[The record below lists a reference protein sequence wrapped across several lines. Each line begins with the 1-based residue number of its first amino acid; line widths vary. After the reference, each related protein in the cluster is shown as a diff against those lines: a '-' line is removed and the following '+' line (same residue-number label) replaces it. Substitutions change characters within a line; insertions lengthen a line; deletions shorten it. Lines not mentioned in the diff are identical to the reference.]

1 MPTGYTAMLTEQ
13 ENVSFARFA
22 LQCARGFGA
31 CLLQRDDDFNDLPN
45 PYQKVADYYSRTL
58 KETKEL
64 LEHVRT
70 LEGQALI
77 DYVQAKDEQEYLSSL
92 ISFGSMVNE
101 NARYALMKR
110 EVMAWIPPTHEHKEL
125 KNFMLQQLEMSTWKN
140 LTAPVRQNSDPET
153 WKKKEIQRLEQ
164 EIAYYENQIQEE
176 EARVAGRNKWIRDLY
191 ASLNF
196 PLPPE
201 S

>member
-1 MPTGYTAMLTEQ
+1 MPTGYTAMLIKQ

-31 CLLQRDDDFNDLPN
+31 CLLQRDDDFNDLPD
-45 PYQKVADYYSRTL
+45 PYQKVANYYSRAL

-64 LEHVRT
+64 LGHVRT

-77 DYVQAKDEQEYLSSL
+77 NYVQAKDEQRYQSSL
-92 ISFGSMVNE
+92 NSFESMVNE

-110 EVMAWIPPTHEHKEL
+110 EVMAWIPPTHEHEGL
-125 KNFMLQQLEMSTWKN
+125 KNFMLQQLETSTWKN
-140 LTAPVRQNSDPET
+140 LTAPVRQNTDPET
-153 WKKKEIQRLEQ
+153 WKKEEIQRLEQ
-164 EIAYYENQIQEE
+164 KIVYYENQIQEE

-191 ASLNF
+191 TSLNF